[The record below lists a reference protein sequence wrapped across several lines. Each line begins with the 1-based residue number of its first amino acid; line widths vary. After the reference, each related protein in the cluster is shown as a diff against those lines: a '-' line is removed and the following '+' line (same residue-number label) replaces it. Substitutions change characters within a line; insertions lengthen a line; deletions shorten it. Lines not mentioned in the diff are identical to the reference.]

1 MSVLTDDD
9 RALLTEVRRATL
21 ATVDESARP
30 RLVPV
35 CYHVSPDADRVWIP
49 LDEKPKIV
57 DDVRDLA
64 RVRDLIA
71 RPAVSLLVDRWSEDW
86 TQLAWLRL
94 HGSAR
99 LVEPADVPAEV
110 IAALRDRYPQY
121 RDQSLEG
128 RPAIRIDIEA
138 ATRWRAD
145 ERGA

>member
-1 MSVLTDDD
+1 MSVLTGGD
-9 RALLTEVRRATL
+9 RALLDEGRRATL

-35 CYHVSPDADRVWIP
+35 CYVLDPDDDRLWIP

-86 TQLAWLRL
+86 EQLAWLRL

-99 LVEPADVPAEV
+99 LIEPADVPPSV
-110 IAALRDRYPQY
+110 IAGLRQRYPQY
-121 RDQSLEG
+121 RQHALDG
-128 RPAIRIDIEA
+128 RPAIRVDLEA
-138 ATRWRAD
+138 AQRWRA
-145 ERGA
+145 EPGEA